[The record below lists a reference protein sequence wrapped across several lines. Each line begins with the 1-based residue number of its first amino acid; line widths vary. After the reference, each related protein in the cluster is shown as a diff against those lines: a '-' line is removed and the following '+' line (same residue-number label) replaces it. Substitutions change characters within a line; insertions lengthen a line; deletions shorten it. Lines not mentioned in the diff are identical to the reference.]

1 MVERAR
7 AWRLAAAVGLALELL
22 TTLFPLPAAA
32 PAGAALRLTPGR
44 RWLVGRFTSPAQV
57 LAGENI
63 TRSRRRLL
71 FQLALVDRP
80 ADVAA
85 LLARSVWPERQWL
98 AARYGRTGLGV
109 RLRHAGDV
117 VRGDI

>member
-1 MVERAR
+1 V
-7 AWRLAAAVGLALELL
+7 
-22 TTLFPLPAAA
+22 PAAE
-32 PAGAALRLTPGR
+32 PAGAALRLSRAR

-57 LAGENI
+57 LSGTQL

-98 AARYGRTGLGV
+98 AARYGQAGVGV
-109 RLRHAGDV
+109 RLRHAGAV
-117 VRGDI
+117 VRGKV